1 MKRIGIDAGGTGE
14 AVVRRRAARLLA
26 LCLGALCLV
35 LAEPVKAQDPAPAP
49 AGAAV
54 AVAAEVKPDGA
65 TTRLSLTISR
75 PVEARAFL
83 LERPDRVII
92 DLPEVNFQLPANAG
106 RKGAGLVASY
116 RFGLFAPGRSRIV
129 IDLAQPALVESIEN
143 RTLGEATLLVI
154 ELSRTDRATY
164 HRMALKPMV
173 EPEPLP
179 AAAMSQPAG
188 TTDDKPLVVI
198 DPGHG
203 GVDPGAIGVNGVAE
217 KDVVFAF
224 AERLRQRLEET
235 GRYRVMLTR
244 TSDTFVSLAGRW
256 RMAQK
261 AGASLFISIH
271 ADTLSDGSRV
281 RGATVYTGSGFASDA
296 ESERL
301 AAKENL
307 ADQIAGLD
315 VVEDPNE
322 IAGILADLTKRET
335 RVFSLDF
342 AQKVVDSLRDV
353 VTLNKNPLRSAGFIV
368 LKAPDIPSVLIEL
381 GYLSSAKDVD
391 LMTSDAWRDKSSAAL
406 VKAVDSFFAT
416 RLAAQ
421 PGAAVSP

>member
-1 MKRIGIDAGGTGE
+1 
-14 AVVRRRAARLLA
+14 
-26 LCLGALCLV
+26 
-35 LAEPVKAQDPAPAP
+35 
-49 AGAAV
+49 
-54 AVAAEVKPDGA
+54 
-65 TTRLSLTISR
+65 
-75 PVEARAFL
+75 
-83 LERPDRVII
+83 
-92 DLPEVNFQLPANAG
+92 
-106 RKGAGLVASY
+106 
-116 RFGLFAPGRSRIV
+116 
-129 IDLAQPALVESIEN
+129 
-143 RTLGEATLLVI
+143 
-154 ELSRTDRATY
+154 
-164 HRMALKPMV
+164 
-173 EPEPLP
+173 
-179 AAAMSQPAG
+179 
-188 TTDDKPLVVI
+188 
-198 DPGHG
+198 
-203 GVDPGAIGVNGVAE
+203 
-217 KDVVFAF
+217 
-224 AERLRQRLEET
+224 
-235 GRYRVMLTR
+235 MLTR